1 MAFILKILA
10 TLVSLATTT
19 LLLFESARRGLLLL
33 STVLGIIKIA
43 IFVAFA
49 GLVILVAY
57 LVLKSPATGKINSS
71 APY

>member
-33 STVLGIIKIA
+33 STVLGIIKIV

-57 LVLKSPATGKINSS
+57 LVLKSPTHRQS
-71 APY
+71 